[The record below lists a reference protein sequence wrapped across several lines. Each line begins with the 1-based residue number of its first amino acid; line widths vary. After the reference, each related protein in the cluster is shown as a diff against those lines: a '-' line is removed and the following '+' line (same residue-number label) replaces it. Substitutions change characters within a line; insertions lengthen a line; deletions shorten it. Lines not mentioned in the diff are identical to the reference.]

1 MESLSALF
9 RRSLLNISK
18 ASNLPTIQ
26 DETQD
31 LIEAALADCR
41 DSRARVAHLALFSP
55 NETLDDI
62 STQDLVYLFVPY
74 VLAEIESRARTTE
87 RDDRLARLGEAEE
100 GFTKFVSNVELY
112 EIASESERELYA
124 KNASSIADPAR
135 RRETKIKQYQAEKE
149 IRARIE
155 VKFLH
160 PHPHARSDD
169 VLTAHSQAV
178 AQRHSVPLP
187 PSDSS
192 PTDFDL
198 IAALLPLA
206 PTSSAPGHSDEQ
218 DDEDERRA
226 ATLLLL
232 RLAYAQA
239 QAQLASIAQELELL
253 RSAPSSPPQ
262 PGTSVRAHSSSS
274 EAEHAL
280 WRLDA
285 PTRAVGRQGGG
296 PLLDSGGKPLQP
308 FTILPSG
315 ASGDRARLQE
325 QVFQADHRLPTM
337 SIDEYLEIER
347 QRGNI
352 LTGGGPQSA
361 AKPTSSEQLAMDAEQ
376 DGTAFGDAKSEE
388 KRRKDE
394 EWARFTDVNPRGA
407 GNTMNRG

>member
-1 MESLSALF
+1 MNLS
-9 RRSLLNISK
+9 R

-26 DETQD
+26 DETQE
-31 LIEAALADCR
+31 LIDAALTDCHN
-41 DSRARVAHLALFSP
+41 SRARVAHLALFSP

-74 VLAEIESRARTTE
+74 VLAEIASRARTTE
-87 RDDRLARLGEAEE
+87 RDDRLARLHEAEQ
-100 GFTKFVSNVELY
+100 GFTKFVSDVELY

-149 IRARIE
+149 IRSRIE
-155 VKFLH
+155 
-160 PHPHARSDD
+160 
-169 VLTAHSQAV
+169 AV
-178 AQRHSVPLP
+178 ARVTLP
-187 PSDSS
+187 SSESS

-198 IAALLPLA
+198 IAALLPP
-206 PTSSAPGHSDEQ
+206 PTPASASSALGRSDEQ
-218 DDEDERRA
+218 DSEDEQRA
-226 ATLLLL
+226 ATVLLL

-239 QAQLASIAQELELL
+239 HAQLASIVRELELL
-253 RSAPSSPPQ
+253 RSAPPPPLPSPR
-262 PGTSVRAHSSSS
+262 PGTSDPAHLSSS

-285 PTRAVGRQGGG
+285 PARAAGRRSGG
-296 PLLDSGGKPLQP
+296 PLLDSTGKPLQP

-361 AKPTSSEQLAMDAEQ
+361 AMPTSSEQLAMDAEQ
-376 DGTAFGDAKSEE
+376 DGMAFGDAKSEE
-388 KRRKDE
+388 KRKKDE
-394 EWARFTDVNPRGA
+394 EWARFTDDNPRGA

>member
-1 MESLSALF
+1 MESLPTLF
-9 RRSLLNISK
+9 RHSLLNVSK

-31 LIEAALADCR
+31 LIDAALADCR

-87 RDDRLARLGEAEE
+87 RDDRLALLREAEE
-100 GFTKFVSNVELY
+100 GFTKFVSDVELY

-135 RRETKIKQYQAEKE
+135 RRETKIKQYRAEKE

-155 VKFLH
+155 
-160 PHPHARSDD
+160 
-169 VLTAHSQAV
+169 AV

-198 IAALLPLA
+198 IAALLPPA
-206 PTSSAPGHSDEQ
+206 PASSAPGHSDEQ

-253 RSAPSSPPQ
+253 RSAPPPPPQ
-262 PGTSVRAHSSSS
+262 PGTSDRAHSSSS

-285 PTRAVGRQGGG
+285 PTRAVGRQGG
-296 PLLDSGGKPLQP
+296 PLLDSAGKPLQP

-376 DGTAFGDAKSEE
+376 EGTAFGDAKSEE

-394 EWARFTDVNPRGA
+394 EWARFTDDNPRGA

>member
-1 MESLSALF
+1 MESLSTLF
-9 RRSLLNISK
+9 RRSLLNVSK

-31 LIEAALADCR
+31 LIDAALADCR
-41 DSRARVAHLALFSP
+41 NSRTRVAHLALFSP

-74 VLAEIESRARTTE
+74 VIAEIEGRVRTTE

-100 GFTKFVSNVELY
+100 GFTKFVSDVELY

-149 IRARIE
+149 IRGRIE
-155 VKFLH
+155 
-160 PHPHARSDD
+160 
-169 VLTAHSQAV
+169 AV
-178 AQRHSVPLP
+178 AKRHSVPLP

-198 IAALLPLA
+198 IAALLP
-206 PTSSAPGHSDEQ
+206 PTSASSAPGHSDEQ

-253 RSAPSSPPQ
+253 RSAPQ
-262 PGTSVRAHSSSS
+262 PGTSDRTHPSSS

-285 PTRAVGRQGGG
+285 PTRAVGRQGG
-296 PLLDSGGKPLQP
+296 PLLDPAGKPLQP

-315 ASGDRARLQE
+315 ASSDRARLQE

-361 AKPTSSEQLAMDAEQ
+361 AKPTSSEQLAIDAEQ
-376 DGTAFGDAKSEE
+376 EGTAFGDAKSEE

-394 EWARFTDVNPRGA
+394 EWARFTDDNPRGA

>member
-1 MESLSALF
+1 MSLSTLF
-9 RRSLLNISK
+9 RRSILNVSK

-31 LIEAALADCR
+31 LIDAALRDCR
-41 DSRARVAHLALFSP
+41 ESRARVAHLALFSP

-74 VLAEIESRARTTE
+74 VLAEIESRARATE
-87 RDDRLARLGEAEE
+87 RDDRLARLREAEQ
-100 GFTKFVSNVELY
+100 GYTKFVSDVELY
-112 EIASESERELYA
+112 EIASESERELHA
-124 KNASSIADPAR
+124 KDASSIADPAR
-135 RRETKIKQYQAEKE
+135 RRSTKIKQYQAEKD
-149 IRARIE
+149 IRSRIE
-155 VKFLH
+155 
-160 PHPHARSDD
+160 
-169 VLTAHSQAV
+169 AV
-178 AQRHSVPLP
+178 AQRHRVPLP
-187 PSDSS
+187 SSDSS

-198 IAALLPLA
+198 IAAILPPA
-206 PTSSAPGHSDEQ
+206 SATSAPEYGDEQ
-218 DDEDERRA
+218 DGEDERRA

-239 QAQLASIAQELELL
+239 HAQLASIAQELELL
-253 RSAPSSPPQ
+253 RSAPPPSAQ
-262 PGTSVRAHSSSS
+262 PGTSDRAHLSSS

-285 PTRAVGRQGGG
+285 PMRAVGQRGGG
-296 PLLDSGGKPLQP
+296 PLLDSAGKPLQP

-337 SIDEYLEIER
+337 SIDEYLEIEQ

-361 AKPTSSEQLAMDAEQ
+361 AQPTSSEQLAMDAEQ
-376 DGTAFGDAKSEE
+376 DGAAFGEAKSEE

-394 EWARFTDVNPRGA
+394 EWARFTDENPRGS